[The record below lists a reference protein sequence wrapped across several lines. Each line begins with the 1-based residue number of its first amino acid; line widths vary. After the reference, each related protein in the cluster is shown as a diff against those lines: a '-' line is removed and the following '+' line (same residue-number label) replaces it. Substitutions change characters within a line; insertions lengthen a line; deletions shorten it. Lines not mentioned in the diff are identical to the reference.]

1 MKLTE
6 KQIKEIAEDLECGMR
21 CFYNLKT
28 QEIKAILD
36 FDSGFYDDEE
46 FVQKE
51 AEEFKQ
57 NSEDY
62 FEFTKLNSNES
73 YQIMT
78 DFSESVDNYDLQ
90 DKLIRALNKPKPFRN
105 FKRLIDSS
113 GEYRELWFEFKQKRY
128 IEYLKQQM
136 ECIS

>member
-78 DFSESVDNYDLQ
+78 DFSESVDNYELQ